1 MGLETIF
8 NKETILDGNIEFDH
22 EPLIT
27 EGIYSD
33 TDPKNGEILH
43 MLSPVQASQK
53 KVLVRNDN
61 DILQR
66 LFVLSIK

>member
-8 NKETILDGNIEFDH
+8 NKETILDGNIEFDY

-43 MLSPVQASQK
+43 RSLHMLSPV
-53 KVLVRNDN
+53 
-61 DILQR
+61 
-66 LFVLSIK
+66 